1 MRQTG
6 LYKSSRITLLSYL
19 VSQLEYSLL
28 NPCFSTD
35 RYQIASVKGGQNWFA
50 AQRHHYL
57 DMDEKGGCVQT
68 SKNLKIDDRG
78 TVTDSKEAR
87 RGPP

>member
-1 MRQTG
+1 MRQTS

-35 RYQIASVKGGQNWFA
+35 NFPYERRVRK
-50 AQRHHYL
+50 REVL
-57 DMDEKGGCVQT
+57 
-68 SKNLKIDDRG
+68 
-78 TVTDSKEAR
+78 AR
-87 RGPP
+87 DP

>member
-1 MRQTG
+1 MRQIC

-35 RYQIASVKGGQNWFA
+35 TGLDIDVRSHLKCFA
-50 AQRHHYL
+50 AL
-57 DMDEKGGCVQT
+57 E
-68 SKNLKIDDRG
+68 
-78 TVTDSKEAR
+78 
-87 RGPP
+87 